1 VSIHVIPKKAPWR
14 RSLFIALLASLA
26 LAPVVRASTSLQIAS
41 SPDVKAAFLFNFIKF
56 ITWPAADLA
65 DGQPINVGIIG
76 QNGVVDSLTALT
88 TGTNIG
94 GHAIV
99 VHRLAAT
106 DDPAKLHMLFIGD
119 SERGRITDLI
129 QRVGKSSVVT
139 VSDAARFCALG
150 GIIQLRTEDDR
161 VRFDINLPR
170 AEASRL
176 VINSKLLV
184 LAGTVSP
191 TRSH

>member
-1 VSIHVIPKKAPWR
+1 VSKIVIPITKPWR
-14 RSLFIALLASLA
+14 RCLVLAVLA
-26 LAPVVRASTSLQIAS
+26 TVVLAPAGRVSAQSAS

-56 ITWPAADLA
+56 ITWPATDLA
-65 DGQPINVGIIG
+65 EGQPIIVGIIG
-76 QNGVVDSLTALT
+76 QNGVVDSLMALT
-88 TGTNIG
+88 KSKTVD
-94 GHAIV
+94 GHPIV
-99 VHRLAAT
+99 VSRLAAT
-106 DDPAKLHMLFIGD
+106 DDLGKLHMLFIGD
-119 SERGRITDLI
+119 SERARITELI

-139 VSDAARFCALG
+139 VSDAARFCVLG

-176 VINSKLLV
+176 VINSKLLA

-191 TRSH
+191 AKSH